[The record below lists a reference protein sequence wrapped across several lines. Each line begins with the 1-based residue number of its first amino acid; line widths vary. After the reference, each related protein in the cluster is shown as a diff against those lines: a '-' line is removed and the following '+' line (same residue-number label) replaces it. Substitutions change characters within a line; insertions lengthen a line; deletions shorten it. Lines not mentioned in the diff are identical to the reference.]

1 MTWLNYHHLYYFWVV
16 AKEGSIQRA
25 CEQLRLAQPTI
36 SGQLH
41 ALEQALGEKLFT
53 RVGRHLVPTDTGRLT
68 YRYANR
74 IFSLGQELTETLKGR
89 DPGRPIRF
97 VVGLADVIPKS
108 VACWLLRSALSLP
121 RLVHMICHEGRLDHL
136 LADLALHNLD
146 LVLADCPVPPTIK
159 VQAYSH
165 LLGESGVTLFATRRL
180 VRTYHRNFPRSLD
193 GAPFLLP
200 TLAAGLRRSLDDWL
214 TDQGIRPFVHG
225 EFDDMATLF
234 AFGQTG
240 DGIFPASTVME
251 KEIIS
256 QYRVQV
262 VGRIKSVK
270 VRFYAITVARR
281 LQHPAVVA
289 ISESAQ
295 KKLKR

>member
-36 SGQLH
+36 SGQLR

-121 RLVHMICHEGRLDHL
+121 RPVHMICHEGRLDHL

-200 TLAAGLRRSLDDWL
+200 TLSAGLRRSLDDWL
-214 TDQGIRPFVHG
+214 THQGIRPFVHG

-281 LQHPAVVA
+281 LQHPAIVA

>member
-36 SGQLH
+36 SGQLR

-89 DPGRPIRF
+89 DPGGPIRF

-121 RLVHMICHEGRLDHL
+121 RPVHMICHEGRLDHL

-281 LQHPAVVA
+281 LQHPAIVA

>member
-1 MTWLNYHHLYYFWVV
+1 MHWLNYHHLYYFWVV

-36 SGQLH
+36 SGQLR
-41 ALEQALGEKLFT
+41 ALEQALEEKLFI
-53 RVGRHLVPTDTGRLT
+53 RVGRHLALTDTGRLT
-68 YRYANR
+68 FRYANR
-74 IFSLGQELTETLKGR
+74 IFSLGQELTEALKGR
-89 DPGRPIRF
+89 DPGRPLRF
-97 VVGLADVIPKS
+97 IVGLADVIPK
-108 VACWLLRSALSLP
+108 AMAYWLLRSALSLP
-121 RLVHMICHEGRLDHL
+121 RPVHMICHEGRLDHL
-136 LADLALHNLD
+136 LADLATHNLD

-159 VQAYSH
+159 VQAHSH
-165 LLGESGVTLFATRRL
+165 LLGESGVSLFATKRL
-180 VRTYHRNFPRSLD
+180 APNYHRNFPRSLE
-193 GAPFLLP
+193 GAPLLLP
-200 TLAAGLRRSLDDWL
+200 TLNAGLRRSLDDWL
-214 TDQGIRPFVHG
+214 TDQGIHPLVRG
-225 EFDDMATLF
+225 EFDDMATLL
-234 AFGQTG
+234 AFGQAG

-270 VRFYAITVARR
+270 VRFYAITVARK
-281 LQHPAVVA
+281 LQHPAVLA

>member
-36 SGQLH
+36 SGQLR
-41 ALEQALGEKLFT
+41 ALEQALGDKLFT

-121 RLVHMICHEGRLDHL
+121 RPVHMICHEGRLDHL

-281 LQHPAVVA
+281 LQHPAIVA